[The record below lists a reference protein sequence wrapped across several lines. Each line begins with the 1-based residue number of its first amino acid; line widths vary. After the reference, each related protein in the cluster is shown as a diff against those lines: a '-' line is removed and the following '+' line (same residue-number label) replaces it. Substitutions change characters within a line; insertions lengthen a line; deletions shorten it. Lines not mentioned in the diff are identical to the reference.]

1 MAASVV
7 TSCGMGIRGPL
18 THIDLSVG
26 EPERSI
32 SFYAAFFE
40 ALGYRRMPVDV
51 PGFTGPRPERAAWW
65 VRYPGGAVFGIEV
78 RPAKA
83 ESRDKR
89 HDRYAPGLH
98 HMAFHAES
106 PEAVDAVHAAM
117 RAAGATVLDP
127 PADYTG
133 QRGYSPGYYAAFYA
147 DPDGV
152 KLEVAYIPE
161 TNP

>member
-1 MAASVV
+1 M
-7 TSCGMGIRGPL
+7 
-18 THIDLSVG
+18 
-26 EPERSI
+26 
-32 SFYAAFFE
+32 
-40 ALGYRRMPVDV
+40 
-51 PGFTGPRPERAAWW
+51 
-65 VRYPGGAVFGIEV
+65 
-78 RPAKA
+78 A
-83 ESRDKR
+83 ESRDKL

-106 PEAVDAVHAAM
+106 RSAVDSVHAVM
-117 RAAGATVLDP
+117 HTAGATVLDP
-127 PADYTG
+127 PTDYTA